1 MERMKSASATK
12 SRSETASMEF
22 AALDINPRFFAVT
35 SGERGREEP
44 ASAPEPSGLTCARSS
59 QSWMRSR
66 SRENP

>member
-1 MERMKSASATK
+1 
-12 SRSETASMEF
+12 MEF
-22 AALDINPRFFAVT
+22 AALDENPRSFAVA

-59 QSWMRSR
+59 QSWIRSK